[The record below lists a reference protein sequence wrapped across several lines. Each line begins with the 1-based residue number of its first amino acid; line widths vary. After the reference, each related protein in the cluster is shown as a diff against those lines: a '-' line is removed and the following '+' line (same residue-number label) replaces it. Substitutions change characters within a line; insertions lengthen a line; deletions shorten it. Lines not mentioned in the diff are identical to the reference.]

1 MSAVF
6 TDALPTHLGW
16 VDWLRRELAPSHERK
31 VRTLILVC
39 GTVLCVIISMTLQVP
54 QLATSAYMAFFISK
68 ENKKVTTLAG
78 VVGLTGLTIGIAAS
92 LLLYKFTSGHPELR
106 IPSMAIVLFLGLYA
120 SRILVIGA
128 LGFLLGFVIAVTQSI
143 GELVTSPEQLVREI
157 LWIWV
162 ALAYAVGLTVVLNGL
177 FLPKP
182 ASPPPRLPKPK
193 SLLVPDAFTNPAH
206 VRFALKVTLAT
217 MICYIIYSGVD
228 WFGIH
233 TAFITCTFIALESTG
248 ATLRKG
254 ILRTVGCI
262 IGGLLALFSLI
273 YLVPHMET
281 IASLV
286 VLVACVS
293 ALAAWVA
300 TGTER
305 IAYAGLQIAFA
316 FFYGLFQGYAPDT
329 DLHNVRNR
337 VVGILL
343 GLIVTALV
351 FHYVW
356 PERAS
361 DRLRDV
367 LREVFRQLARL
378 LIIPSAE
385 TPVKEGKPSAETLIA
400 EISRELER
408 ARREAELAS
417 FEIEEPRFGDSVS
430 AGYLKTILSGAE
442 HLSGLAT
449 SLASE
454 SVWQEWQQLPPDAQE
469 AEAELRKLVARRVER
484 ATHGDSAEDAD
495 ANLSSAL
502 ARWTEKI
509 QRLSLEGSRIAVV
522 SQVAAE
528 AQQIGCHAECALL
541 SQRNEEACA
550 QTKLRMPEPIT
561 STT

>member
-16 VDWLRRELAPSHERK
+16 VDWLRRELAPSHDRK
-31 VRTLILVC
+31 VRTLILIG

-54 QLATSAYMAFFISK
+54 QLATSAYMVFFISK
-68 ENKKVTTLAG
+68 ENKSVTTLAG
-78 VVGLTGLTIGIAAS
+78 VVGLIGLTIGIAAS
-92 LLLYKFTSGHPELR
+92 LLLYKLTYGHAELR
-106 IPSMAIVLFLGLYA
+106 IPSMAIVLFLGMYA
-120 SRILVIGA
+120 SRILVIGP

-143 GELVTSPEQLVREI
+143 GDLLPSPEQLVREI

-162 ALAYAVGLTVVLNGL
+162 AVAYAVGLTVVLNWL

-182 ASPPPRLPKPK
+182 AGPPQQRPKPK
-193 SLLVPDAFTNPAH
+193 SLFVPDAFTNPAH

-233 TAFITCTFIALESTG
+233 TAFITCVFIALESTG

-262 IGGLLALFSLI
+262 IGGLLALFSII

-293 ALAAWVA
+293 ALAGWVA

-378 LIIPSAE
+378 LVIPSPEIPLKEAKPKAE
-385 TPVKEGKPSAETLIA
+385 ALIA

-430 AGYLKTILSGAE
+430 AGYLKTLLSGAE
-442 HLSGLAT
+442 HLSGLAA
-449 SLASE
+449 SLS
-454 SVWQEWQQLPPDAQE
+454 SDSSWQEWQQLPSDAQQ
-469 AEAELRKLVARRVER
+469 AEAELRNVVARRVER
-484 ATHGDSAEDAD
+484 ATNGDSAEDAD
-495 ANLSSAL
+495 VNLSSAL
-502 ARWTEKI
+502 TRWTEKI

-528 AQQIGCHAECALL
+528 AQQLGL
-541 SQRNEEACA
+541 SPFVRP
-550 QTKLRMPEPIT
+550 TR
-561 STT
+561 S

>member
-1 MSAVF
+1 MSAAF
-6 TDALPTHLGW
+6 IETQPAHLGW
-16 VDWLRRELAPSHERK
+16 LDWFRRELAPSHERE
-31 VRTLILVC
+31 VRTLIVIC
-39 GTVLCVIISMTLQVP
+39 GAVLCVIISMALQVP
-54 QLATSAYMAFFISK
+54 QLATSAYMVFFISK
-68 ENKKVTTLAG
+68 ETKEVTTTVG
-78 VVGLTGLTIGIAAS
+78 VGGIIALTIGIALS
-92 LLLYKFTSGHPELR
+92 LLLYKLTYGHPELR

-120 SRILVIGA
+120 SRILVIGP

-143 GELVTSPEQLVREI
+143 GDLPPSPEKLVREI

-182 ASPPPRLPKPK
+182 ASPPQQRPKPK
-193 SLLVPDAFTNPAH
+193 SLFVPDAFTNPAH

-217 MICYIIYSGVD
+217 MICYIIYTGVD

-233 TAFITCTFIALESTG
+233 TAFITCVFIALESTG

-293 ALAAWVA
+293 ALAGWVA

-329 DLHNVRNR
+329 DLHKVRDR

-343 GLIVTALV
+343 GLVVTALV

-378 LIIPSAE
+378 LIIPSPE

-400 EISRELER
+400 EISRELEQ

-454 SVWQEWQQLPPDAQE
+454 SVWQEWQQLPSDAQQ
-469 AEAELRKLVARRVER
+469 AESDLRNVVARRVER
-484 ATHGDSAEDAD
+484 ATNGDSAEDAD
-495 ANLSSAL
+495 VNLSRAL
-502 ARWTEKI
+502 ARWTE
-509 QRLSLEGSRIAVV
+509 
-522 SQVAAE
+522 
-528 AQQIGCHAECALL
+528 
-541 SQRNEEACA
+541 
-550 QTKLRMPEPIT
+550 T
-561 STT
+561 S